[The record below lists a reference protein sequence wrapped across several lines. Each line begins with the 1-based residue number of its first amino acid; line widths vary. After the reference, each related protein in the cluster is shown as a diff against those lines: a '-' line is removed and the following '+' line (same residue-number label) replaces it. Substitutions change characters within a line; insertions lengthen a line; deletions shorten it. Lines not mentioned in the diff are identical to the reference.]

1 MTKLCTSVFA
11 ITLFAIL
18 FVSCGANKEVTK
30 NESKT
35 TNDNYP
41 KSGIVGEMLEQ
52 DRQFYIKGLSKQ
64 ENGSPSEVV
73 TSYES
78 SLRII
83 NNLSYYPGIDANEAY
98 VELENSIIEDYRK
111 YVDGLPELPVDVSL
125 SALEEWIGKALPE
138 LQMTTNE
145 NEEVKP
151 IIIPADVPLEV
162 NSYVEQW
169 VEYFTGKGRKHMQ
182 VWLFF
187 FWEGV
192 FLVLSNVILAGGWG
206 R

>member
-1 MTKLCTSVFA
+1 MTKLCTSVFS
-11 ITLFAIL
+11 ITLFALL

-52 DRQFYIKGLSKQ
+52 ARQFYIQALSKQ
-64 ENGSPSEVV
+64 ENGTPSEVV

-111 YVDGLPELPVDVSL
+111 YRS
-125 SALEEWIGKALPE
+125 EEHTSE
-138 LQMTTNE
+138 LQSQSN
-145 NEEVKP
+145 
-151 IIIPADVPLEV
+151 
-162 NSYVEQW
+162 
-169 VEYFTGKGRKHMQ
+169 
-182 VWLFF
+182 
-187 FWEGV
+187 
-192 FLVLSNVILAGGWG
+192 LVCRLL
-206 R
+206 